1 MSWLPVTL
9 VWMRIMYAAIDDTQV
24 LSIIPACQEGEAGAV
39 ARLYDLYADRMYHYI
54 LARTGDSGTA
64 EDLTGEVFL
73 RVVKHVHRF
82 KLDASRPA
90 SSVSAWLYRIAANL
104 VADHHRSRRR
114 RPQVDL
120 DEDVSMSLQSP
131 DPCEEVEH
139 QEALRRISGALEHL
153 TEEQRLVVISKF
165 GEGLS
170 NAQTAAWL
178 GKTEGAI
185 EGLQHRALRTL
196 SRILGTKQDRE

>member
-1 MSWLPVTL
+1 M
-9 VWMRIMYAAIDDTQV
+9 TQV
-24 LSIIPACQEGEAGAV
+24 LSLIPACQEGEAGAV
-39 ARLYDLYADRMYHYI
+39 ARLYDLYADRIYHYV
-54 LARTGDSGTA
+54 LARTGDPSTA

-82 KLDASRPA
+82 KLDTSRPA

-114 RPQVDL
+114 RPEVDL
-120 DEDVSMSLQSP
+120 DDEPLSLQAP
-131 DPCEEVEH
+131 DPCEEVER
-139 QEALRRISGALEHL
+139 QEALRRLSGALEQL

-170 NAQTAAWL
+170 NAQTADWL

-196 SRILGTKQDRE
+196 SRLLGTKQGRE

>member
-1 MSWLPVTL
+1 
-9 VWMRIMYAAIDDTQV
+9 MYAAIDDAQV
-24 LSIIPACQEGEAGAV
+24 LSIIPSCQEGEAGAV
-39 ARLYDLYADRMYHYI
+39 ARLYDLYADRIYHYI
-54 LARTGDSGTA
+54 LARTGDPGTA

-73 RVVKHVHRF
+73 RVVTHVHSF

-120 DEDVSMSLQSP
+120 DDNAPVSLQSP
-131 DPCEEVEH
+131 DPCEEVER
-139 QEALRRISGALEHL
+139 QEALSRLAAALEEL

-170 NAQTAAWL
+170 NAQTAAFL

-196 SRILGTKQDRE
+196 SRLLGTKQGRE

>member
-1 MSWLPVTL
+1 
-9 VWMRIMYAAIDDTQV
+9 MYAAIDDKQV

-39 ARLYDLYADRMYHYI
+39 ARLYDLYAGRIYHYI
-54 LARTGDSGTA
+54 LARTGDPATA

-82 KLDASRPA
+82 KLDPSRPA
-90 SSVSAWLYRIAANL
+90 SSVSAWLYRIAGNL
-104 VADHHRSRRR
+104 IADHHRSRHR
-114 RPQVDL
+114 RPQVEL
-120 DEDVSMSLQSP
+120 DDDAPLVFEGR
-131 DPCEEVEH
+131 DPCEEVERR
-139 QEALRRISGALEHL
+139 EALERLSGALEQL
-153 TEEQRLVVISKF
+153 TEEQRLVLVSKF

-196 SRILGTKQDRE
+196 SRLLGTKQGKE